1 MKTSMNNHKF
11 RYLLLLPSLVTAF
24 AIAGRA
30 EAGLPIHSP
39 QFQPI
44 HLGRF
49 LLPVEEV
56 EISPPEASMVSV
68 AERPQSSPGKLKTL
82 VNSIKSM
89 PWISISPS
97 EEEAPQVRAIAVE
110 AGENRVTLTKSTT
123 KNDQKSSTS
132 RLESLLRRMGYQSE

>member
-1 MKTSMNNHKF
+1 MNHHLF
-11 RYLLLLPSLVTAF
+11 RCSSLLPSLLMVI
-24 AIAGRA
+24 AIAGRG

-56 EISPPEASMVSV
+56 EITVPEAESVSGD
-68 AERPQSSPGKLKTL
+68 RTQSSPGKLRTF

-89 PWISISPS
+89 PWIPISGS
-97 EEEAPQVRAIAVE
+97 EDETPEVRAIAVE
-110 AGENRVTLTKSTT
+110 AGDNRVTLTKSTT
-123 KNDQKSSTS
+123 KDGQKSSTS

>member
-1 MKTSMNNHKF
+1 MNNHLS
-11 RYLLLLPSLVTAF
+11 RYFLLLPSLLVAI

-56 EISPPEASMVSV
+56 EISPPDAYMVSV

-97 EEEAPQVRAIAVE
+97 EEETPQVRAIAVE
-110 AGENRVTLTKSTT
+110 AGENRVTLTKSTSR
-123 KNDQKSSTS
+123 NDQKSSTS